1 MKYADY
7 HDFLQEVESVSDSV
21 VLILDGVEDPH
32 NLGAIIRTAEAA
44 GVTGIIIPNKKAVQV
59 TDTVHRVSTGAANIV
74 PVAIVA
80 NLVNVIKEFKKQ
92 NWWVTA
98 IENGEDGSIY
108 DVDLTGKTVIV
119 AGSEGQGISRLVKE
133 TCDHVVQIPMLGSV
147 SSLNVSVSVGIALFE
162 TVRQRTIKEID

>member
-7 HDFLQEVESVSDSV
+7 KDFLKDDSEQDQV

-32 NLGAIIRTAEAA
+32 NLGAILRTCEAA
-44 GVTGIIIPNKKAVQV
+44 GVRGVIIPNKKAVQV
-59 TDTVHRVSTGAANIV
+59 TDTVVRVSTGAANIV
-74 PVAIVA
+74 PVAIVP
-80 NLVNVIKEFKKQ
+80 NLVNAIKQFKKS

-98 IENGEDGSIY
+98 IENGEPNSLY

-119 AGSEGQGISRLVKE
+119 AGSEGQGVSRLVKE

-147 SSLNVSVSVGIALFE
+147 SSLNVSVSVGITLFE
-162 TVRQRTIKEID
+162 AVRQRTIKEID